1 MAHNIAKITALYE
14 RLSRDDEL
22 QGPSNSILNQQA
34 FLEDY
39 AKRNSFTNVR
49 HFTDDG
55 VSGTTFDREGFKA
68 MIAEVEAGNVATII
82 VKDMSRFGRDYLK
95 VGFYTDV
102 MFRDKGVRFIAVNN
116 GIDSDKQG
124 DNDFTPFLNI
134 MNEFYA
140 RDSSRKIQAIFK
152 ARMQDG
158 KRVSPS
164 VPYGYRRDPQD
175 KQHLIVDEEAAA
187 VVRRIFQMVIDGY
200 GVKGIAD
207 ALTADKV
214 LIPSAYAKLHN
225 PENDH
230 SKGFHDPCLWS
241 STAVGY
247 ILEKQEYM
255 GHTVLGKTICEN
267 YKTKSTRKTAPEE
280 QYIFDG
286 EIPAIVDEETWN
298 TVQRLMGTKRRA
310 PKRQTTPNRLTG
322 LLYCADC
329 GAKLTH
335 RSSLVQGKYLDDA
348 FVCSSYRQLTSDCTM
363 HYIPTAKMEAA
374 ILAAIQR
381 VSWYV
386 RHNEAEFIER
396 VREASDQHQ
405 ENAVKEYRQ
414 KVSKAQR
421 RCKELDG
428 LVKKL
433 YEGNATGKIPDKHF
447 TRLLAEYDEE
457 QTGLEGAIAQWQ
469 EAIESWNAD
478 RLKTDK
484 FIELVSR
491 YTDFSELTTPM
502 LNEFIEKVVVHEG
515 EGRGNSRR
523 QRIDIYLNF
532 IGAFEVPAHIV
543 TPMEAEEQ
551 RRQQEE
557 QAAKEA
563 HSQELAKARE
573 EKRKAEKREFTAR
586 KKAGLLTPEE
596 QAADEAR
603 LAHNRAWQ
611 KEWREKRKAAEP
623 PKPPKPKSLKELATL
638 QKAGAD
644 LTPEEAE
651 RLAAH
656 REKKNRQHKAWYER
670 QKAAQPPKPRTLKEL
685 AAALDAG
692 QPLTPE
698 ETERLEASR
707 SRKKNAYQ
715 ELKAQ
720 AETDPAAAAELAR
733 RRAYHSEATKKSR
746 QKMYEEAAAGNP
758 EAQARYENFLAAR
771 RENYHK
777 KKQDEKGEQIA

>member
-1 MAHNIAKITALYE
+1 MAHSTKITALYE

-34 FLEDY
+34 FLEDFC
-39 AKRNSFTNVR
+39 KRNSFTNVR

-55 VSGTTFDREGFKA
+55 VSGTTFDRDGFKA

-187 VVRRIFQMVIDGY
+187 VVRRIFQMVIEGY

-267 YKTKSTRKTAPEE
+267 YKTKKRRKAKPEE
-280 QYIFDG
+280 LMIFRDTH
-286 EIPAIVDEETWN
+286 EAIVDEETW
-298 TVQRLMGTKRRA
+298 QLAHRLKKTIRKPSYPDRPA
-310 PKRQTTPNRLTG
+310 NPLTG

-329 GAKLTH
+329 GHKLTH
-335 RSSLVQGKYLDDA
+335 HQPSPTKKKVYDADDYYI
-348 FVCSSYRQLTSDCTM
+348 CGNYRQLTHDCTS
-363 HYIPTAKMEAA
+363 HYIKTSTIEKLILTAIRE
-374 ILAAIQR
+374 
-381 VSWYV
+381 VSAYV
-386 RHNEAEFIER
+386 REDEKEFIR
-396 VREASDQHQ
+396 IVRDAASAGQ
-405 ENAVKEYRQ
+405 EQTAREQKKRLRQ
-414 KVSKAQR
+414 VEKR
-421 RCKELDG
+421 IGELDE
-428 LVKKL
+428 LIRKL

-447 TRLLAEYDEE
+447 NRLLAEYDTE
-457 QTGLEGAIAQWQ
+457 QSALEQ
-469 EAIESWNAD
+469 EAAE
-478 RLKTDK
+478 LKEGITAQAEDGMRAQR
-484 FIELVSR
+484 FVSLVRR
-491 YTDFSELTTPM
+491 YTSFDELTAPM
-502 LNEFIEKVVVHEG
+502 LNEFIEKVVVHEADKSTG
-515 EGRGNSRR
+515 DRR
-523 QRIDIYLNF
+523 QKVDIYFNF
-532 IGAFEVPAHIV
+532 IGCFVPPKPEAIL
-543 TPMEAEEQ
+543 TAEEEAKAQ
-551 RRQQEE
+551 KALAARNREREQNKLRMRRVRETQ
-557 QAAKEA
+557 QAAKV
-563 HSQELAKARE
+563 
-573 EKRKAEKREFTAR
+573 AEKVSLP
-586 KKAGLLTPEE
+586 AG
-596 QAADEAR
+596 
-603 LAHNRAWQ
+603 
-611 KEWREKRKAAEP
+611 
-623 PKPPKPKSLKELATL
+623 
-638 QKAGAD
+638 
-644 LTPEEAE
+644 
-651 RLAAH
+651 
-656 REKKNRQHKAWYER
+656 
-670 QKAAQPPKPRTLKEL
+670 
-685 AAALDAG
+685 
-692 QPLTPE
+692 
-698 ETERLEASR
+698 
-707 SRKKNAYQ
+707 
-715 ELKAQ
+715 
-720 AETDPAAAAELAR
+720 
-733 RRAYHSEATKKSR
+733 
-746 QKMYEEAAAGNP
+746 
-758 EAQARYENFLAAR
+758 
-771 RENYHK
+771 
-777 KKQDEKGEQIA
+777 

>member
-1 MAHNIAKITALYE
+1 MAHSTKITALYE

-34 FLEDY
+34 FLEDFC
-39 AKRNSFTNVR
+39 KRNSFTNVR

-267 YKTKSTRKTAPEE
+267 YKTKKRRKAKPEE
-280 QYIFDG
+280 LMIFRDTH
-286 EIPAIVDEETWN
+286 EAIVDEETW
-298 TVQRLMGTKRRA
+298 QLAHRLKKTIRKPSYPDRPA
-310 PKRQTTPNRLTG
+310 NPLTG

-329 GAKLTH
+329 GHKLTH
-335 RSSLVQGKYLDDA
+335 HQPSPSKKKIYDADDYYI
-348 FVCSSYRQLTSDCTM
+348 CGNYRQLTRDCTI
-363 HYIPTAKMEAA
+363 HYIKTSAIEKLILTAIRE
-374 ILAAIQR
+374 
-381 VSWYV
+381 VSAYV
-386 RHNEAEFIER
+386 REDEKQFIR
-396 VREASDQHQ
+396 IVREAASAGQ
-405 ENAVKEYRQ
+405 EQTAREQKKRLRQ
-414 KVSKAQR
+414 VEKRIA
-421 RCKELDG
+421 ELDE
-428 LVKKL
+428 LIRKL

-447 TRLLAEYDEE
+447 NRLLAEYDTE
-457 QTGLEGAIAQWQ
+457 QNALEQ
-469 EAIESWNAD
+469 EAAE
-478 RLKTDK
+478 LKEGITAQAEDGMRAQR
-484 FIELVSR
+484 FVSLVRR
-491 YTDFSELTTPM
+491 YTSFDELTASM
-502 LNEFIEKVVVHEG
+502 LNEFIEKVVVHEADKSTG
-515 EGRGNSRR
+515 DRR
-523 QRIDIYLNF
+523 QKVDIYFNF
-532 IGAFEVPAHIV
+532 IGCFV
-543 TPMEAEEQ
+543 
-551 RRQQEE
+551 
-557 QAAKEA
+557 
-563 HSQELAKARE
+563 
-573 EKRKAEKREFTAR
+573 
-586 KKAGLLTPEE
+586 
-596 QAADEAR
+596 
-603 LAHNRAWQ
+603 
-611 KEWREKRKAAEP
+611 P
-623 PKPPKPKSLKELATL
+623 PKPEVTL
-638 QKAGAD
+638 TAVEEAKAQKA
-644 LTPEEAE
+644 
-651 RLAAH
+651 
-656 REKKNRQHKAWYER
+656 
-670 QKAAQPPKPRTLKEL
+670 
-685 AAALDAG
+685 
-692 QPLTPE
+692 
-698 ETERLEASR
+698 
-707 SRKKNAYQ
+707 
-715 ELKAQ
+715 
-720 AETDPAAAAELAR
+720 
-733 RRAYHSEATKKSR
+733 
-746 QKMYEEAAAGNP
+746 
-758 EAQARYENFLAAR
+758 LAAR
-771 RENYHK
+771 NREREQNK
-777 KKQDEKGEQIA
+777 LRMRRVREAQRAAREAEKVPSPAG

>member
-267 YKTKSTRKTAPEE
+267 YKTKKRRKAKPEE
-280 QYIFDG
+280 LMIFRDTH
-286 EIPAIVDEETWN
+286 EAIVDEETW
-298 TVQRLMGTKRRA
+298 QLAHRLKKTIRKPSYPDRPA
-310 PKRQTTPNRLTG
+310 NPLTG

-329 GAKLTH
+329 GHKLTH
-335 RSSLVQGKYLDDA
+335 HQPSPGKKKVYDADDYYI
-348 FVCSSYRQLTSDCTM
+348 CGNYRQLTRDCTI
-363 HYIPTAKMEAA
+363 HYIKTSAIEKLILTAIRE
-374 ILAAIQR
+374 
-381 VSWYV
+381 VSAYV
-386 RHNEAEFIER
+386 REDEKQFIR
-396 VREASDQHQ
+396 IVRNAASAGQ
-405 ENAVKEYRQ
+405 EQTAREQKKRLRQ
-414 KVSKAQR
+414 VEKRIA
-421 RCKELDG
+421 ELDE
-428 LVKKL
+428 LIRKL

-447 TRLLAEYDEE
+447 NRLLAEYDTE
-457 QTGLEGAIAQWQ
+457 QSALEQ
-469 EAIESWNAD
+469 EAAG
-478 RLKTDK
+478 LKEGITAQAEDGMK
-484 FIELVSR
+484 AQRFVSLVRR
-491 YTDFSELTTPM
+491 YTSFDELTASM
-502 LNEFIEKVVVHEG
+502 LNEFIEKVVVHEADKSTG
-515 EGRGNSRR
+515 DRR
-523 QRIDIYLNF
+523 QKVDIYFNF
-532 IGAFEVPAHIV
+532 IGCFV
-543 TPMEAEEQ
+543 
-551 RRQQEE
+551 
-557 QAAKEA
+557 
-563 HSQELAKARE
+563 
-573 EKRKAEKREFTAR
+573 
-586 KKAGLLTPEE
+586 
-596 QAADEAR
+596 
-603 LAHNRAWQ
+603 
-611 KEWREKRKAAEP
+611 P
-623 PKPPKPKSLKELATL
+623 PKPEVILTAEEEAKA
-638 QKAGAD
+638 QKA
-644 LTPEEAE
+644 
-651 RLAAH
+651 
-656 REKKNRQHKAWYER
+656 
-670 QKAAQPPKPRTLKEL
+670 
-685 AAALDAG
+685 
-692 QPLTPE
+692 
-698 ETERLEASR
+698 
-707 SRKKNAYQ
+707 
-715 ELKAQ
+715 
-720 AETDPAAAAELAR
+720 
-733 RRAYHSEATKKSR
+733 
-746 QKMYEEAAAGNP
+746 
-758 EAQARYENFLAAR
+758 LAAR
-771 RENYHK
+771 NRER
-777 KKQDEKGEQIA
+777 EQNKLRMRRVREAQRVAREVDKVSSSAG

>member
-1 MAHNIAKITALYE
+1 MAHSTKITALYE

-34 FLEDY
+34 FLEDFC
-39 AKRNSFTNVR
+39 KRNSFTNVR

-55 VSGTTFDREGFKA
+55 VSGTTFDRDGFKA

-187 VVRRIFQMVIDGY
+187 VVRRIFQMVIEGY

-267 YKTKSTRKTAPEE
+267 YKTKKRRKAKPEE
-280 QYIFDG
+280 LMIFRNTH
-286 EIPAIVDEETWN
+286 EAIVDEETW
-298 TVQRLMGTKRRA
+298 QLAHRLKRTIRKPSYPDRPA
-310 PKRQTTPNRLTG
+310 NPLTG

-329 GAKLTH
+329 GHKLTH
-335 RSSLVQGKYLDDA
+335 HQPSPTKKKVYDADDYYI
-348 FVCSSYRQLTSDCTM
+348 CGNYRQLTHDCTS
-363 HYIPTAKMEAA
+363 HSIKTSTVEKLILTAIRE
-374 ILAAIQR
+374 
-381 VSWYV
+381 VSTYV
-386 RHNEAEFIER
+386 REDEKEFIR
-396 VREASDQHQ
+396 IVRDAASAGQ
-405 ENAVKEYRQ
+405 EQTAREKKKRLRQ
-414 KVSKAQR
+414 VEKR
-421 RCKELDG
+421 IGELDE
-428 LVKKL
+428 LIRKL

-447 TRLLAEYDEE
+447 NRLLVEYDTE
-457 QTGLEGAIAQWQ
+457 QSALEQ
-469 EAIESWNAD
+469 EAAE
-478 RLKTDK
+478 LKEGITAQAEDGMGAQR
-484 FIELVSR
+484 FVSLVRR
-491 YTDFSELTTPM
+491 YTSFDELTAPM
-502 LNEFIEKVVVHEG
+502 LNEFIEKVVVHEADKSTG
-515 EGRGNSRR
+515 DRR
-523 QRIDIYLNF
+523 QKVDIYFNF
-532 IGAFEVPAHIV
+532 IGCFVPPKPEVIL
-543 TPMEAEEQ
+543 TAEEEAKAQKALAARNREREQNKLRMRRVREAQ
-551 RRQQEE
+551 R
-557 QAAKEA
+557 AAKEA
-563 HSQELAKARE
+563 
-573 EKRKAEKREFTAR
+573 EKVSAS
-586 KKAGLLTPEE
+586 AG
-596 QAADEAR
+596 
-603 LAHNRAWQ
+603 
-611 KEWREKRKAAEP
+611 
-623 PKPPKPKSLKELATL
+623 
-638 QKAGAD
+638 
-644 LTPEEAE
+644 
-651 RLAAH
+651 
-656 REKKNRQHKAWYER
+656 
-670 QKAAQPPKPRTLKEL
+670 
-685 AAALDAG
+685 
-692 QPLTPE
+692 
-698 ETERLEASR
+698 
-707 SRKKNAYQ
+707 
-715 ELKAQ
+715 
-720 AETDPAAAAELAR
+720 
-733 RRAYHSEATKKSR
+733 
-746 QKMYEEAAAGNP
+746 
-758 EAQARYENFLAAR
+758 
-771 RENYHK
+771 
-777 KKQDEKGEQIA
+777 

>member
-49 HFTDDG
+49 HFT
-55 VSGTTFDREGFKA
+55 TFDRDGFKA

-207 ALTADKV
+207 ALTADKI

-267 YKTKSTRKTAPEE
+267 YKT
-280 QYIFDG
+280 
-286 EIPAIVDEETWN
+286 
-298 TVQRLMGTKRRA
+298 
-310 PKRQTTPNRLTG
+310 
-322 LLYCADC
+322 
-329 GAKLTH
+329 
-335 RSSLVQGKYLDDA
+335 
-348 FVCSSYRQLTSDCTM
+348 
-363 HYIPTAKMEAA
+363 
-374 ILAAIQR
+374 
-381 VSWYV
+381 
-386 RHNEAEFIER
+386 
-396 VREASDQHQ
+396 
-405 ENAVKEYRQ
+405 
-414 KVSKAQR
+414 
-421 RCKELDG
+421 
-428 LVKKL
+428 
-433 YEGNATGKIPDKHF
+433 
-447 TRLLAEYDEE
+447 
-457 QTGLEGAIAQWQ
+457 
-469 EAIESWNAD
+469 AD
-478 RLKTDK
+478 RTSLLRRLRTQAD
-484 FIELVSR
+484 
-491 YTDFSELTTPM
+491 TPSA
-502 LNEFIEKVVVHEG
+502 IP
-515 EGRGNSRR
+515 R
-523 QRIDIYLNF
+523 
-532 IGAFEVPAHIV
+532 
-543 TPMEAEEQ
+543 
-551 RRQQEE
+551 QEE
-557 QAAKEA
+557 
-563 HSQELAKARE
+563 
-573 EKRKAEKREFTAR
+573 
-586 KKAGLLTPEE
+586 
-596 QAADEAR
+596 
-603 LAHNRAWQ
+603 
-611 KEWREKRKAAEP
+611 
-623 PKPPKPKSLKELATL
+623 SL
-638 QKAGAD
+638 
-644 LTPEEAE
+644 
-651 RLAAH
+651 
-656 REKKNRQHKAWYER
+656 
-670 QKAAQPPKPRTLKEL
+670 
-685 AAALDAG
+685 
-692 QPLTPE
+692 
-698 ETERLEASR
+698 
-707 SRKKNAYQ
+707 
-715 ELKAQ
+715 
-720 AETDPAAAAELAR
+720 
-733 RRAYHSEATKKSR
+733 
-746 QKMYEEAAAGNP
+746 
-758 EAQARYENFLAAR
+758 
-771 RENYHK
+771 
-777 KKQDEKGEQIA
+777 

>member
-22 QGPSNSILNQQA
+22 QGPSNSILNKQA

-102 MFRDKGVRFIAVNN
+102 MFRDKGVRFIAVN
-116 GIDSDKQG
+116 
-124 DNDFTPFLNI
+124 PFLNI

-187 VVRRIFQMVIDGY
+187 VVRRIFQMVIEGY

-267 YKTKSTRKTAPEE
+267 YKTKKRRKAKPEE
-280 QYIFDG
+280 LMIFRDTH
-286 EIPAIVDEETWN
+286 EAIVDEETW
-298 TVQRLMGTKRRA
+298 QLAHRLKKTIRKPSYPDRPA
-310 PKRQTTPNRLTG
+310 NPLTG

-329 GAKLTH
+329 GHKLTH
-335 RSSLVQGKYLDDA
+335 HQPSPSKKKVYDADDYYI
-348 FVCSSYRQLTSDCTM
+348 CGNYRQLTRDCTI
-363 HYIPTAKMEAA
+363 HYIKTSAIEKLILTAIRE
-374 ILAAIQR
+374 
-381 VSWYV
+381 VSAYV
-386 RHNEAEFIER
+386 REDEKQFIHI
-396 VREASDQHQ
+396 VRDAASAGQ
-405 ENAVKEYRQ
+405 EQTAREQKKRLRQ
-414 KVSKAQR
+414 VEKRIA
-421 RCKELDG
+421 ELDE
-428 LVKKL
+428 LIRKL

-447 TRLLAEYDEE
+447 NRLLVEYDTE
-457 QTGLEGAIAQWQ
+457 QSALEQ
-469 EAIESWNAD
+469 EAAE
-478 RLKTDK
+478 LKEGITAQAEDGMRAQR
-484 FIELVSR
+484 FVSLVRR
-491 YTDFSELTTPM
+491 YTNFDELTAPM
-502 LNEFIEKVVVHEG
+502 LNEFIEKVVVHEADKSTG
-515 EGRGNSRR
+515 DRR
-523 QRIDIYLNF
+523 QKVDIYFNF
-532 IGAFEVPAHIV
+532 IGCFVPPKPEVILTAV
-543 TPMEAEEQ
+543 EEAKAQKALAARNREREQ
-551 RRQQEE
+551 NKLRMRRVREAQR
-557 QAAKEA
+557 AAKEA
-563 HSQELAKARE
+563 EKA
-573 EKRKAEKREFTAR
+573 
-586 KKAGLLTPEE
+586 
-596 QAADEAR
+596 
-603 LAHNRAWQ
+603 
-611 KEWREKRKAAEP
+611 
-623 PKPPKPKSLKELATL
+623 
-638 QKAGAD
+638 
-644 LTPEEAE
+644 
-651 RLAAH
+651 
-656 REKKNRQHKAWYER
+656 
-670 QKAAQPPKPRTLKEL
+670 
-685 AAALDAG
+685 
-692 QPLTPE
+692 PLSPTV
-698 ETERLEASR
+698 
-707 SRKKNAYQ
+707 
-715 ELKAQ
+715 
-720 AETDPAAAAELAR
+720 
-733 RRAYHSEATKKSR
+733 
-746 QKMYEEAAAGNP
+746 
-758 EAQARYENFLAAR
+758 
-771 RENYHK
+771 
-777 KKQDEKGEQIA
+777 

>member
-175 KQHLIVDEEAAA
+175 KQPLIVDEEAAA

-267 YKTKSTRKTAPEE
+267 YKTKKRRKAKPEE
-280 QYIFDG
+280 LMIFRDTH
-286 EIPAIVDEETWN
+286 EAIVDEETW
-298 TVQRLMGTKRRA
+298 QLAHRLKKTIRKPSYPDRPA
-310 PKRQTTPNRLTG
+310 NPLTG

-329 GAKLTH
+329 GHKLTH
-335 RSSLVQGKYLDDA
+335 HQPSPSKKKVYDADDYYI
-348 FVCSSYRQLTSDCTM
+348 CGNYRQLTRDCTI
-363 HYIPTAKMEAA
+363 HYIKTSTIEKLILTAIRE
-374 ILAAIQR
+374 
-381 VSWYV
+381 VSAYV
-386 RHNEAEFIER
+386 REDEKQFIHI
-396 VREASDQHQ
+396 VRAAASAGQ
-405 ENAVKEYRQ
+405 EQPAREQKKRLRQ
-414 KVSKAQR
+414 VEKRIA
-421 RCKELDG
+421 ELDE
-428 LVKKL
+428 LIRKL

-447 TRLLAEYDEE
+447 NRLLVEYDTE
-457 QTGLEGAIAQWQ
+457 QNALEQ
-469 EAIESWNAD
+469 EAAE
-478 RLKTDK
+478 LKEGITAQAEDGMRAQR
-484 FIELVSR
+484 FVSLVRR
-491 YTDFSELTTPM
+491 YTNFDELTAPM
-502 LNEFIEKVVVHEG
+502 LNEFIEKVVVHEADKSTG
-515 EGRGNSRR
+515 DRR
-523 QRIDIYLNF
+523 QKVDVYFNF
-532 IGAFEVPAHIV
+532 IGCFVPPKPEVILTAV
-543 TPMEAEEQ
+543 EEAKAQKALAARNREREQ
-551 RRQQEE
+551 NKLRMRRVREAQR
-557 QAAKEA
+557 AAKEA
-563 HSQELAKARE
+563 
-573 EKRKAEKREFTAR
+573 EKV
-586 KKAGLLTPEE
+586 
-596 QAADEAR
+596 
-603 LAHNRAWQ
+603 
-611 KEWREKRKAAEP
+611 
-623 PKPPKPKSLKELATL
+623 
-638 QKAGAD
+638 
-644 LTPEEAE
+644 
-651 RLAAH
+651 
-656 REKKNRQHKAWYER
+656 
-670 QKAAQPPKPRTLKEL
+670 
-685 AAALDAG
+685 
-692 QPLTPE
+692 PLSPTV
-698 ETERLEASR
+698 
-707 SRKKNAYQ
+707 
-715 ELKAQ
+715 
-720 AETDPAAAAELAR
+720 
-733 RRAYHSEATKKSR
+733 
-746 QKMYEEAAAGNP
+746 
-758 EAQARYENFLAAR
+758 
-771 RENYHK
+771 
-777 KKQDEKGEQIA
+777 

>member
-1 MAHNIAKITALYE
+1 MAHSTKITALYE

-34 FLEDY
+34 FLEDFC
-39 AKRNSFTNVR
+39 KRNSFTNVR

-55 VSGTTFDREGFKA
+55 VSGTTFDRDGFKA

-187 VVRRIFQMVIDGY
+187 VVRRIFQMVIEGY

-267 YKTKSTRKTAPEE
+267 YKTKKRRKAKPEE
-280 QYIFDG
+280 LMIFRDTH
-286 EIPAIVDEETWN
+286 EAIVDEETW
-298 TVQRLMGTKRRA
+298 QLAHRLKRTIRKPSYPDRPA
-310 PKRQTTPNRLTG
+310 NPLTG

-329 GAKLTH
+329 GHKLTH
-335 RSSLVQGKYLDDA
+335 HQPSPTKKKVYDADDYYI
-348 FVCSSYRQLTSDCTM
+348 CGNYRQLTHDCTI
-363 HYIPTAKMEAA
+363 HYIKTSTIEKLILTAIRE
-374 ILAAIQR
+374 
-381 VSWYV
+381 VSTYV
-386 RHNEAEFIER
+386 REDEKEFIR
-396 VREASDQHQ
+396 IVRDAASAGQ
-405 ENAVKEYRQ
+405 EQTAREQKKRLRQ
-414 KVSKAQR
+414 VEKR
-421 RCKELDG
+421 IGELDE
-428 LVKKL
+428 LIRKL

-447 TRLLAEYDEE
+447 NRLLVEYDTE
-457 QTGLEGAIAQWQ
+457 QSALE
-469 EAIESWNAD
+469 
-478 RLKTDK
+478 
-484 FIELVSR
+484 
-491 YTDFSELTTPM
+491 
-502 LNEFIEKVVVHEG
+502 
-515 EGRGNSRR
+515 
-523 QRIDIYLNF
+523 
-532 IGAFEVPAHIV
+532 
-543 TPMEAEEQ
+543 
-551 RRQQEE
+551 
-557 QAAKEA
+557 
-563 HSQELAKARE
+563 
-573 EKRKAEKREFTAR
+573 
-586 KKAGLLTPEE
+586 
-596 QAADEAR
+596 
-603 LAHNRAWQ
+603 
-611 KEWREKRKAAEP
+611 
-623 PKPPKPKSLKELATL
+623 
-638 QKAGAD
+638 
-644 LTPEEAE
+644 
-651 RLAAH
+651 
-656 REKKNRQHKAWYER
+656 
-670 QKAAQPPKPRTLKEL
+670 
-685 AAALDAG
+685 
-692 QPLTPE
+692 
-698 ETERLEASR
+698 
-707 SRKKNAYQ
+707 
-715 ELKAQ
+715 
-720 AETDPAAAAELAR
+720 
-733 RRAYHSEATKKSR
+733 
-746 QKMYEEAAAGNP
+746 
-758 EAQARYENFLAAR
+758 
-771 RENYHK
+771 
-777 KKQDEKGEQIA
+777 